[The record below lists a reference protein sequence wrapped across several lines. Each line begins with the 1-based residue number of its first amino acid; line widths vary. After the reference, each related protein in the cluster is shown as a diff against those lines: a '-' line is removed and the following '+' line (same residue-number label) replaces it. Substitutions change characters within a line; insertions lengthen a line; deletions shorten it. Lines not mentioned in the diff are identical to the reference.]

1 MIHVVKFRGGRIQ
14 RAMPFFG
21 GGGGGGGGGGRG
33 WRGGEVR
40 LAERDG
46 FWANKDY

>member
-1 MIHVVKFRGGRIQ
+1 MEGEGEGGE
-14 RAMPFFG
+14 G
-21 GGGGGGGGGGRG
+21 GG
-33 WRGGEVR
+33 GGEVR